1 MLSLRKCNKI
11 VLCKGETSMTNPIL
25 LNETEDQSRRMVQ
38 LDAWHEIDHE
48 GSVSVLITASMTQ
61 AGVKLRRMSSAEPQ
75 ESFYMD
81 ANAAD
86 AFCKAW
92 ADFKEAQEAQ
102 KKAEEE
108 RKNTLIAEA
117 YAIARKHP
125 EIKIEADNETHPRY
139 WDVSIPAQGYGFCSP
154 AYYPVNLLEQVKT
167 CHAAL
172 QGQTASGGDA
182 A

>member
-11 VLCKGETSMTNPIL
+11 VLRKGETSMTNPIL

-81 ANAAD
+81 AMKLMH
-86 AFCKAW
+86 FVKRGLIS
-92 ADFKEAQEAQ
+92 KR
-102 KKAEEE
+102 
-108 RKNTLIAEA
+108 RKRLK
-117 YAIARKHP
+117 RK
-125 EIKIEADNETHPRY
+125 PRR
-139 WDVSIPAQGYGFCSP
+139 
-154 AYYPVNLLEQVKT
+154 NVKT
-167 CHAAL
+167 PSL
-172 QGQTASGGDA
+172 LKRTPLPASIQK
-182 A
+182 